1 MIGFVIA
8 WVGTNRLMYVVRA
21 YLPRAREVGLDWPV
35 FIFLLAACAITG
47 VVFGLAPAIMATRT
61 NPQVVLQASG
71 GHGTAG
77 VGQTRLR
84 DGLVVI
90 EVALAFVLAVG
101 AGVLIRELVRL
112 KQTHSGMET
121 QNIITFHLG
130 RRMTPDRSARRFY
143 DIEERVKNLPGVRAA
158 GFTQLLPLQNWGW
171 SSNSSVFYVRGRGA
185 STTQP
190 FQIELRYVTPGYFD
204 ALGIPIRSGRSF
216 TATEDSSTTPVILI
230 NQALARRAFAGEDPI
245 GKETT
250 RGTIVGIVDD
260 VRQVNLDQEPRPEI
274 YYPAAQNWSQVN
286 ELGMTLVVRARGSVE
301 GVADAVRSLLRQID
315 PNQAVFNV
323 RTMERVVAD
332 SLTEFT
338 LYLWLMGLF
347 AVIAL
352 VIALT
357 GTYGVISYVA
367 TSRVR
372 EFAIRIALG
381 ADAGRVTRFMLQKT
395 VVLVIAGVAF
405 GVVAA
410 VAATP
415 LLTNLPVTIRPPSG
429 LVMAP
434 VGVLL
439 VVASLV
445 ASLVPARR
453 AARADPMLAIRGE

>member
-1 MIGFVIA
+1 
-8 WVGTNRLMYVVRA
+8 
-21 YLPRAREVGLDWPV
+21 
-35 FIFLLAACAITG
+35 
-47 VVFGLAPAIMATRT
+47 
-61 NPQVVLQASG
+61 
-71 GHGTAG
+71 

-112 KQTHSGMET
+112 KNTHTGMET
-121 QNIITFHLG
+121 RNIVTFHLG
-130 RRMTPDRSARRFY
+130 RRMTPDRSARQFY
-143 DIEERVKNLPGVRAA
+143 EIEERVKHVPGVRAA
-158 GFTQLLPLQNWGW
+158 GLTQLLPLQNWGW

-185 STTQP
+185 PTTP
-190 FQIELRYVTPGYFD
+190 PYQIELRYVTPGYFD
-204 ALGIPIRSGRSF
+204 ALGIAIRRGRSF

-230 NQALARRAFAGEDPI
+230 NQTLARRAFGDEDPI

-250 RGTIVGIVDD
+250 RGMIVGVVDD
-260 VRQVNLDQEPRPEI
+260 VRQVNLDQESRPEI

-286 ELGMTLVVRARGSVE
+286 ELGMTLVVRTNGPVAGVVE
-301 GVADAVRSLLRQID
+301 PVRTLIRQID

-332 SLTEFT
+332 SLSEFT
-338 LYLWLMGLF
+338 LYLYLMALF

-352 VIALT
+352 LIALT

-367 TSRVR
+367 TSRMR

-395 VVLVIAGVAF
+395 ALLVALGIAVG
-405 GVVAA
+405 AA
-410 VAATP
+410 AAMTAAP
-415 LLTNLPVTIRPPSG
+415 LLANLPVTIRPPSA

-434 VGVLL
+434 VGAL
-439 VVASLV
+439 VVAAALV
-445 ASLVPARR
+445 ASLIPARR
-453 AARADPMLAIRGE
+453 ASRADPMLAIRGE